1 MKFLAD
7 MGISPKSIIFLRE
20 LGFEAFHLNDFGLG
34 KLPDSEILSK
44 ANQENFIVL
53 THDLDFGDLL
63 AASSYKL
70 PSVIIFRLRNMKA
83 ININV
88 YLRTILS
95 LYRENLERGSIISV
109 SERSIRVRELPISF
123 NSGRNRK

>member
-7 MGISPKSIIFLRE
+7 MGISPKSIIFLRD

-34 KLPDSEILSK
+34 KLADSEILSK

-63 AASSYKL
+63 AASGDKL

-83 ININV
+83 ININGR
-88 YLRTILS
+88 LRTILS

-123 NSGRNRK
+123 NSGRN

>member
-7 MGISPKSIIFLRE
+7 MGISPKSIAFLRE

-44 ANQENFIVL
+44 AKQESFIVL

-63 AASSYKL
+63 AASGDKL

-83 ININV
+83 ININS
-88 YLRTILS
+88 YLRTILY

-109 SERSIRVRELPISF
+109 SERSIRIRESPISF
-123 NSGRNRK
+123 NSGRN